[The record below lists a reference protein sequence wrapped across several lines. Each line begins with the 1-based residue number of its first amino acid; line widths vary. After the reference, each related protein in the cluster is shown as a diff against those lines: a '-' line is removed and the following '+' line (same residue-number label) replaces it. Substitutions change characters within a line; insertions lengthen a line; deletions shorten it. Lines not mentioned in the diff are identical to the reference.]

1 MSRFTHFL
9 ETFGQKVHLWVKN
22 SVSWTK
28 SALLHVI
35 CCKLYW
41 VKLANLQ
48 LRAKTMY
55 LSRNSKYALDEKIY
69 GYFDLA
75 ETLLTFAT
83 LRTAQVSGSTIERQV
98 DPLFWLIM
106 AFTCK
111 TAGLES
117 NRAMFSNSWTRNR
130 ESLISKRTL
139 IHLHIWQNLHQIINK
154 QQ

>member
-1 MSRFTHFL
+1 
-9 ETFGQKVHLWVKN
+9 
-22 SVSWTK
+22 
-28 SALLHVI
+28 
-35 CCKLYW
+35 
-41 VKLANLQ
+41 
-48 LRAKTMY
+48 MY

-139 IHLHIWQNLHQIINK
+139 IHLHI
-154 QQ
+154 